1 MTGVSHLSAFSR
13 RTGADIMATCEMP
26 INGAVMK
33 KLLPLFLLLLVSACN
48 AESPNTQQAKGPRVS
63 LQTNMG
69 EIVIQLYPEKAPKSV
84 ANFLRYVDD
93 GFYDGTIFHRVIDNF
108 MIQGGGFTPDMKK
121 KQTRPPILNEA
132 DNGLRNIIGTVA
144 MARTM
149 DPHSATSQFFINVAN
164 NRNLDFREKTPRGW
178 GYAVFGRVVKGMDV
192 VKSIKGVTTTSKGMH
207 RDVPKDPIIIN
218 KAERLK
224 PASKNNEEKS

>member
-1 MTGVSHLSAFSR
+1 
-13 RTGADIMATCEMP
+13 
-26 INGAVMK
+26 MK
-33 KLLPLFLLLLVSACN
+33 KLLPLFLLLLIAACN
-48 AESPNTQQAKGPRVS
+48 AETPNTQAAEGPRVS
-63 LQTNMG
+63 IQTNMG

-93 GFYDGTIFHRVIDNF
+93 GFYNGTIFHRVIDNF
-108 MIQGGGFTPDMKK
+108 MIQGGGFTPDMTQ

-164 NRNLDFREKTPRGW
+164 NSNLDFREKTPRGW

-192 VKSIKGVTTTSKGMH
+192 IKAIKGAATTSKGMY
-207 RDVPKDPIIIN
+207 RDVPKEPIIIN
-218 KAERLK
+218 KVERLK
-224 PASKNNEEKS
+224 PASENNEEQS